1 MNALYILRTSPNMPH
16 QLLGFV
22 KTAEEE
28 LARVVHITKQT
39 LGFYREI
46 SSPVMSSV
54 PQLFEEVLAAYD
66 ARIEQARIIVHKEF
80 AEVGALAAFPSEL
93 RQVFSNLVLNAIE
106 ASEEDGAIYIRVRQV
121 HSGDGRAGI
130 RVTVADD
137 GCGIPKENMS
147 RIFEPFFSTKDSKGT
162 GLGLWVSQGI
172 VEKHQGRLR
181 VRSRTG
187 QEHHGTCCTVFLPFA
202 KMEANDEFT
211 PASTE
216 ELSAPLT
223 KVATGSGDDRSAA

>member
-1 MNALYILRTSPNMPH
+1 
-16 QLLGFV
+16 
-22 KTAEEE
+22 
-28 LARVVHITKQT
+28 
-39 LGFYREI
+39 
-46 SSPVMSSV
+46 
-54 PQLFEEVLAAYD
+54 
-66 ARIEQARIIVHKEF
+66 
-80 AEVGALAAFPSEL
+80 
-93 RQVFSNLVLNAIE
+93 
-106 ASEEDGAIYIRVRQV
+106 VRQV
-121 HSGDGRAGI
+121 HSGNGRAGI

-202 KMEANDEFT
+202 KMEAETNEEFT
-211 PASTE
+211 TAPDQPI
-216 ELSAPLT
+216 SAALT
-223 KVATGSGDDRSAA
+223 KVASGSGDDRSAA